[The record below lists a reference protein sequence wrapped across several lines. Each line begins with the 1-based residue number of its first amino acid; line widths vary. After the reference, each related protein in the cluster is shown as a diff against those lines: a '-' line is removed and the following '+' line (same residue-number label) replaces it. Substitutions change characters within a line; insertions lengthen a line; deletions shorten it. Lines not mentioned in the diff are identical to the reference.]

1 MTSLRLPPKLM
12 VQTVQRGGIVTTKLS
27 PPVASWC
34 RRMLTAGWSYT
45 VEKEPYRTL
54 DEARAF
60 GLTHPVYLSFI
71 VITFADP
78 AEIVTF
84 RRRWL

>member
-1 MTSLRLPPKLM
+1 MTTLRLPPKLM
-12 VQTVQRGGIVTTKLS
+12 VQTVRSGKVTTKLS

-34 RRMLTAGWSYT
+34 RRMLSEGWSYT

-54 DEARAF
+54 EEARAF
-60 GLTHPVYLSFI
+60 GLTEPVYLSYI

-84 RRRWL
+84 KRRWL